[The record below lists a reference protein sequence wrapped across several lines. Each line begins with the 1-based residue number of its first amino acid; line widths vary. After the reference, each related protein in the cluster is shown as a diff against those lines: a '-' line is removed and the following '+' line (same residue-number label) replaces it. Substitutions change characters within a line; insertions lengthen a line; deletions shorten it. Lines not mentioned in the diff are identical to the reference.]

1 MNRHAIL
8 AGIASG
14 ALLGLTTIGH
24 GPVYHVHWA
33 LFIGFVPL
41 WAYWLRGPG
50 PRAVLFSGW
59 VCQLVFT
66 LVAFHWIAYT
76 VNEFSHLGRSLSIL
90 VMLLYCTFA
99 NLQFPVAG
107 WLWLKVFPR
116 GPLPARIAAL
126 ALLTAAC
133 ERIGTT
139 IFHWNFGYA
148 WLYMGWP
155 AIQLAD
161 VTGFR
166 WLCTVSICLNGF
178 FLFAWERRSW
188 RPAALAVALFLA
200 LNLLG
205 TWHLRW
211 LPAPDARLRALLVQP
226 NVGNREKERLDRD
239 ADAGKY
245 FLRRNFALTDRALA
259 TLPTP
264 PDVVVWP
271 ENAFPGFIA
280 DVKLDFGMGPLLRDF
295 LRTRKVNLI
304 TGGFG
309 MNAAGQ
315 VTNGLFALS
324 SEGTWLAPAYEKRI
338 LLPFGEYVPGGDY
351 FPRLKAWLPDV
362 RDYGAGNGPVV
373 LHVGGTALGAQI
385 CYEGLFDFIA
395 RDLANAG
402 SQLMVNIT
410 NDSWYGA
417 WLEPWQHFYI
427 TMAKAIETRR
437 PLIRDTNTGVS
448 SVILADGSLLEQSPM
463 NAEWFHLY
471 EVPYLRNPPSTV
483 YMRWGYWFDWAFI
496 ALGLILAAW
505 FSLRDRWLSATPR
518 SGE

>member
-8 AGIASG
+8 PGIVSG
-14 ALLGLTTIGH
+14 LLLGITTIGH
-24 GPVYHVHWA
+24 GPVYPLHWA

-41 WAYWLRGPG
+41 WSYWLRGPG
-50 PRAVLFSGW
+50 TRAVLFSGW
-59 VCQLVFT
+59 ICQLTFT

-76 VNEFSHLGRSLSIL
+76 VNEFSHMGLPLSLF
-90 VMLLYCTFA
+90 VMILYCTFA
-99 NLQFPVAG
+99 NLQFPAAG
-107 WLWLKVFPR
+107 WLWIKLFPR
-116 GPLPARIAAL
+116 GPFPARVAAL

-133 ERIGTT
+133 ERVGTS

-155 AIQLAD
+155 AFQLAD
-161 VTGFR
+161 IAGFR
-166 WLCTVSICLNGF
+166 WLCTVTICINGF
-178 FLFAWERRSW
+178 FLYAWHRRSW
-188 RPAALAVALFLA
+188 KPAAAAAVIFLA

-205 TWHLRW
+205 AWHARSLA
-211 LPAPDARLRALLVQP
+211 LPDSRLRVLLVQP
-226 NVGNREKERLDRD
+226 NVGNRDKERLDSD
-239 ADAGKY
+239 AKAGEF
-245 FLRRNFALTDRALA
+245 FLKRYFALTDRALSS
-259 TLPTP
+259 LPSP

-280 DVKLDFGMGPLLRDF
+280 DVKLDFGMGPLMREYLRS
-295 LRTRKVNLI
+295 RNVNLL

-324 SEGTWLAPAYEKRI
+324 REGTWLAPAYEKRL
-338 LLPFGEYVPGGDY
+338 LLPFGEYIPGGDR
-351 FPRLKAWLPDV
+351 FPLLKKWLPDV
-362 RDYGAGNGPVV
+362 RDYGAGEGPVI
-373 LHVGGTALGAQI
+373 LHVGGASLGAQI

-427 TMAKAIETRR
+427 TMAKAVETRR

-448 SVILADGSLLEQSPM
+448 SVALASGEILEQSPIGE
-463 NAEWFHLY
+463 EWFRFY
-471 EVPYLRNPPSTV
+471 EIPYVKNPSPTV
-483 YMRWGYWFDWAFI
+483 FMGWGFYFDWLF
-496 ALGLILAAW
+496 LAAGLLLAW
-505 FSLRDRWLSATPR
+505 AACLLRPSNR
-518 SGE
+518 STSES